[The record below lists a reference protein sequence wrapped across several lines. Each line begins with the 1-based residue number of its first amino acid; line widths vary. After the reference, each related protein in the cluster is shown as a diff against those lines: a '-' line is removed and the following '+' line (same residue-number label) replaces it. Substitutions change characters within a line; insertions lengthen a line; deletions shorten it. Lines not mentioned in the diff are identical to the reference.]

1 MMKTWQRIRR
11 HPELLD
17 QYLIREQV
25 MDGIRQHFKAKKFH
39 EVETPLM
46 VAYPG
51 TEPFLEVFDTQL
63 QVADG
68 RHKQAYFITS
78 PEFSLKKLL
87 AAGVGNL
94 FQICRVFRNGEGISS
109 RHNAEFT
116 MIEWYRAE
124 ADYRDI
130 MQDCEELLV
139 DLLIKVKEL
148 DPAKDQLILNYQGRE
163 FDLTPPWPR
172 LSVAAAFEQ
181 YAGIS
186 TGDLLDEQKL
196 LEIGKN
202 KGYKVE
208 FDSTWEQ
215 IYNQIFLNEI
225 ETKLAQSYRPT
236 IIFDYPVSQAALSRR
251 KKEDPRFAERF
262 EFYLAG
268 LELGNAFSE
277 LIDPVEQSARIKED
291 LTLRKK
297 LGKKEYGMDQDFIDA
312 LAMGMPES
320 SGIAVGIDRLVMLL
334 ADVPSINDTMFFPGV
349 EVFDLVE

>member
-1 MMKTWQRIRR
+1 MKTWQRIRQ

-17 QYLIREQV
+17 RYFIREQV
-25 MDGIRQHFKAKKFH
+25 MDGIRGHFKAKKFH

-51 TEPFLEVFDTQL
+51 TEPFLEVFETEL

-68 RHKQAYFITS
+68 RTKPAFFITS
-78 PEFSLKKLL
+78 PEFALKKLL

-116 MIEWYRAE
+116 MIEWYRAQ

-139 DLLIKVKEL
+139 DLLTKIKGLNKTKDEL
-148 DPAKDQLILNYQGRE
+148 VLVYQGRE
-163 FDLTPPWPR
+163 YDLTPPWPR
-172 LSVAAAFEQ
+172 LSVAEAFQQ

-186 TGDLLDEQKL
+186 TGDLLDTNKL
-196 LEIGKN
+196 LKIGQK
-202 KGYKVE
+202 KGYKVTSE
-208 FDSTWEQ
+208 TTWEQ

-225 ETKLAQSYRPT
+225 ETKLAQNHRPT
-236 IIFDYPVSQAALSRR
+236 IIYDYPVSQAALSRR

-277 LIDPVEQSARIKED
+277 LTDPVEQEARIKAD
-291 LTLRKK
+291 LALRQK

-312 LAMGMPES
+312 LKMGMPES
-320 SGIAVGIDRLVMLL
+320 SGIAVGIDRLAMLL
-334 ADVPSINDTMFFPGV
+334 SDVSSINDTMFFPGV